1 MEKEEVKL
9 SIFAHDMILF
19 VENLKES
26 IKKNPLLPEPIN
38 DICKVIGFNIKH
50 KTDLYSLQYVLM
62 QFLNSSMNQS
72 ASAADANAMAVAASS
87 GSLTAMVTPIAL
99 RSSIT
104 IIATVPILVVYPFVQ
119 KHFVVGMTIGGVK
132 E

>member
-9 SIFAHDMILF
+9 SLFAHDMILF

-50 KTDLYSLQYVLM
+50 KTELYSLYTAAMNSPKMKLRQCNIIRKSKVLRNK
-62 QFLNSSMNQS
+62 FNQRG
-72 ASAADANAMAVAASS
+72 V
-87 GSLTAMVTPIAL
+87 
-99 RSSIT
+99 R
-104 IIATVPILVVYPFVQ
+104 FV
-119 KHFVVGMTIGGVK
+119 H
-132 E
+132 

>member
-50 KTDLYSLQYVLM
+50 KTELYSLIILIIY
-62 QFLNSSMNQS
+62 FKNW
-72 ASAADANAMAVAASS
+72 
-87 GSLTAMVTPIAL
+87 SLCWT
-99 RSSIT
+99 
-104 IIATVPILVVYPFVQ
+104 
-119 KHFVVGMTIGGVK
+119 
-132 E
+132 